1 MLILCIGVLLVKV
14 IYYFSWII
22 FPQSIQ
28 TFKMV
33 KYFTYKKCLSPLKK
47 RQITRRVKTAPKCF
61 SFPQRGWSGSKGI
74 TGLSKAIK
82 KPDLKSDVVW
92 PWVMSQVVLKTK
104 VCVLGK
110 FSWFLVRLLKS
121 FNLGNVNMG
130 FIPCIYIYINLYL
143 SLHVSTHTCF
153 CFRK

>member
-1 MLILCIGVLLVKV
+1 MHRCIISQSNLLFFLN
-14 IYYFSWII
+14 YFSPKYSNIQNGKI
-22 FPQSIQ
+22 FYLQ
-28 TFKMV
+28 KM
-33 KYFTYKKCLSPLKK
+33 SQPIKK
-47 RQITRRVKTAPKCF
+47 RQIKRKVKTSPKYF
-61 SFPQRGWSGSKGI
+61 SFPQRGWSRSKGI

-130 FIPCIYIYINLYL
+130 FIPCIYVYINLYL
-143 SLHVSTHTCF
+143 SLYVSTHTCC